1 MCLLAGS
8 PVGANVTIH
17 FCPFL
22 TTHHSRQPIRF
33 TKETFT
39 SKVLENAD
47 DSKME
52 SNIVTHQKIAIK
64 YCDAPS
70 SKLIKSTSAGHIEK
84 ENHYTTLLSEKQK
97 SHGLVCLRHGGE
109 WDWWCGGD
117 GGDLSNGKKCILRK
131 IDIIAKDQINVQKQ
145 HWCFNIKMKY
155 LKTFSSWDV
164 SKGVDHIRPPFWVL
178 GAWSLPI
185 RWSYF

>member
-33 TKETFT
+33 SKETFT
-39 SKVLENAD
+39 SKILENAD

-84 ENHYTTLLSEKQK
+84 ENHYTTLLSEKTK
-97 SHGLVCLRHGGE
+97 IWFV
-109 WDWWCGGD
+109 WDMAENETG
-117 GGDLSNGKKCILRK
+117 S
-131 IDIIAKDQINVQKQ
+131 VEE
-145 HWCFNIKMKY
+145 M
-155 LKTFSSWDV
+155 DV
-164 SKGVDHIRPPFWVL
+164 IFQMERNAF
-178 GAWSLPI
+178 
-185 RWSYF
+185 

>member
-84 ENHYTTLLSEKQK
+84 ENHYTTLLSEKNK
-97 SHGLVCLRHGGE
+97 NITGWFVWGMAE
-109 WDWWCGGD
+109 
-117 GGDLSNGKKCILRK
+117 
-131 IDIIAKDQINVQKQ
+131 NVTGSVEQMEVIFQ
-145 HWCFNIKMKY
+145 MERNAF
-155 LKTFSSWDV
+155 
-164 SKGVDHIRPPFWVL
+164 
-178 GAWSLPI
+178 
-185 RWSYF
+185 